1 MRKKYILKPLTNS
14 LDPQVFLDLGISPQE
29 TAVYLTLLKNNSLT
43 AKQIA
48 ETIGSLPH
56 AVYRVAKRLKMKN
69 LIGISKR
76 KPTSFQALPLTKSLP
91 SLVEKKIENL
101 QKINEKLLSVK
112 LPNKIPPSPTK
123 INLIY
128 GKEEIYLEGAKM
140 PNKTSK
146 EILIISIGENI
157 PPELLLAN
165 KRASERGVLIRMIV
179 HKYDQKNKEVLENF
193 KKNGY
198 EIRYYQDSG
207 FHLAI
212 YDAKESLL
220 IINNPENTDERMAIQ
235 IFSTGLSKAF
245 RDYFYSVWE
254 KAVRV

>member
-1 MRKKYILKPLTNS
+1 MRKKYVLNPFACSI
-14 LDPQVFLDLGISPQE
+14 DPQALLDVGMTPQE
-29 TAVYLTLLKNNSLT
+29 AVVYLALLQNNSLT

-56 AVYRVAKRLKMKN
+56 AVYRVAKKLKMKN
-69 LIGISKR
+69 LIGIAKR

-91 SLVEKKIENL
+91 SLVEEKIENL
-101 QKINEKLLSVK
+101 QKINKKILSVK
-112 LPNKIPPSPTK
+112 IPDKIPSSPTK

-140 PNKTSK
+140 LNKTSK
-146 EILIISIGENI
+146 EILIVSIGENI
-157 PPELLLAN
+157 PPELLLAQ
-165 KRASERGVLIRMIV
+165 KRACERGVLIRMIV
-179 HKYDQKNKEVLENF
+179 HRYDQKNKEVLENF

-198 EIRYYQDSG
+198 EIRYCQDSG

-220 IINNPENTDERMAIQ
+220 IINNPENTDERVAIQ

-254 KAVRV
+254 KAIKV